1 MDFYKNGLNEALVLL
16 HIVCMYLSKIKAFQL
31 LDLDPS
37 KNYSNEEIKR
47 AYKKKALEC
56 HPDKNNGN
64 SDEFIKV
71 KFAFEVLTS
80 DTITPNY
87 ELIWKRV
94 LNTLSEFMMKM
105 ILNYKNNLSNEF
117 TDNFHDASD
126 GSNTDIHIHLN
137 VTLKELYFENG
148 KKMKVKYKRED
159 GEMDVHIV
167 FLSFWDYSTQYVF
180 EHKGD
185 WNVFDG
191 VYGNLIVYLDIKDCG
206 PYVINSYIDKYDLIR
221 TMSISISDY
230 YLGIDTMIDHFHEEV
245 PIQFN
250 PLEDNVCSCI
260 IKNKGLR
267 KGNDSR
273 GDLYII
279 FDIDL
284 KHHNPDTIKNINL
297 RDIFPTLV

>member
-1 MDFYKNGLNEALVLL
+1 
-16 HIVCMYLSKIKAFQL
+16 MYLSKIKALQL

-37 KNYSNEEIKR
+37 KNYGIEEIKR

-87 ELIWKRV
+87 ELIWKKV
-94 LNTLSEFMMKM
+94 LNTLTEFMMKM
-105 ILNYKNNLSNEF
+105 IVNYKNHLSNEWNS
-117 TDNFHDASD
+117 TDRSTDKSSDKFHDASD
-126 GSNTDIHIHLN
+126 GTNTDIHIHLN

-159 GEMDVHIV
+159 GEMDTHVV
-167 FLSFWDYSTQYVF
+167 FLSFWDYSTQYIF

-185 WNVFDG
+185 WNVFDS
-191 VYGNLIVYLDIKDCG
+191 VYGNLIVYLDIKECG

-221 TMSISISDY
+221 TMPISISDY
-230 YLGIDTMIDHFHEEV
+230 YNGIETTLDHFHEEL

-260 IKNKGLR
+260 VKEKGLR
-267 KGNDSR
+267 KGNSTR
-273 GDLYII
+273 GDLYVI

-284 KHHNPDTIKNINL
+284 KHHDKDRIKDVNL